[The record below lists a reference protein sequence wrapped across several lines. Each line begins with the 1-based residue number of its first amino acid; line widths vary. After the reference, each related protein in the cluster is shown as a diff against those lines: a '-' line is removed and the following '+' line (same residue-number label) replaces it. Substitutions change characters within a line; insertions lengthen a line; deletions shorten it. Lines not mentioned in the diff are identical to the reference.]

1 MKTILIAILIVAN
14 IPYCVYAQS
23 MKKLVQTKDFENRL
37 AREAQTIQ
45 SIESDFTQVK
55 YLDILDEKVTSK
67 GKFYYQKSGKI
78 RMEYA
83 QPINYLIV
91 INGARLKIV
100 ADGKKSTMTLSANKM
115 MNQMQDMLT
124 ACMIGDLSKMT
135 SDYKLE
141 YFENAQYFI
150 IRIKPVNKAIQAY
163 ITGIEIYLD
172 KKDMSVYKLRLS
184 ETATNY
190 TEYEFYN
197 KRFNALKDETKF
209 SVR

>member
-1 MKTILIAILIVAN
+1 MILGIS
-14 IPYCVYAQS
+14 YTHAQT
-23 MKKLVQTKDFENRL
+23 MKKLIHTQDFENRL
-37 AREAQTIQ
+37 AKEAQTMQ

-91 INGARLKIV
+91 INDSRLKIV
-100 ADGKKSTMTLSANKM
+100 SDGKKSVMSLTANKM

-124 ACMIGDLSKMT
+124 ACMIGDLSKMS

-141 YFENAQYFI
+141 YFENDSYYI
-150 IRIKPVNKAIQAY
+150 VKIKPVNKAIQAY
-163 ITGIEIYLD
+163 ISEIEIYLD

-190 TEYEFYN
+190 TKYEFYN

-209 SVR
+209 SIR

>member
-1 MKTILIAILIVAN
+1 MGISYTH
-14 IPYCVYAQS
+14 AQT
-23 MKKLVQTKDFENRL
+23 MKKLIHTQDFENRL
-37 AREAQTIQ
+37 AKEAQTMQ

-83 QPINYLIV
+83 QPVNYLIV
-91 INGARLKIV
+91 INDSRLKIV
-100 ADGKKSTMTLSANKM
+100 SDGKKSVMSLTANK
-115 MNQMQDMLT
+115 
-124 ACMIGDLSKMT
+124 IGYLSKMS

-141 YFENAQYFI
+141 YFENDSYYI
-150 IRIKPVNKAIQAY
+150 VKIKPVNKAIQAY
-163 ITGIEIYLD
+163 ISEIEIYLD

-209 SVR
+209 SIR

>member
-1 MKTILIAILIVAN
+1 MRTILIALLIIAN
-14 IPYCVYAQS
+14 IPYCIYAQN

-37 AREAQTIQ
+37 AKEAQTIQ

-78 RMEYA
+78 CMEYA

-100 ADGKKSTMTLSANKM
+100 ADGKKSIMTLSANKM

-124 ACMIGDLSKMT
+124 ACMVGDLSKMT
-135 SDYKLE
+135 TDYKLE
-141 YFENAQYFI
+141 YFENPQHYI

>member
-1 MKTILIAILIVAN
+1 MGISYTH
-14 IPYCVYAQS
+14 AQT
-23 MKKLVQTKDFENRL
+23 MKKLIHTQDFENRL
-37 AREAQTIQ
+37 AKEAQTMQ

-55 YLDILDEKVTSK
+55 YLDILDEKVASK
-67 GKFYYQKSGKI
+67 GKFYYQKSG
-78 RMEYA
+78 
-83 QPINYLIV
+83 NLIV
-91 INGARLKIV
+91 INDSRLKIV
-100 ADGKKSTMTLSANKM
+100 SDGKKSVMSLTANKM

-124 ACMIGDLSKMT
+124 ACMIGDLSKMS

-141 YFENAQYFI
+141 YFENDSYYI
-150 IRIKPVNKAIQAY
+150 VKIKPVNKAIQAY
-163 ITGIEIYLD
+163 ISEIEIHLD

-209 SVR
+209 SIR